1 MMERIAVLE
10 TKVEVI
16 EERFRKTDRLLL
28 GILGGMLSGAALAAA
43 SLYVQLAQAA
53 GG

>member
-10 TKVEVI
+10 TKMKAI

-43 SLYVQLAQAA
+43 SLYVQIA

>member
-10 TKVEVI
+10 VKVETI

-43 SLYVQLAQAA
+43 SLYVQIAQAA